1 MSGSLYSELGRRESQ
16 IMDIIYRLE
25 EADAETVRTELSDDV
40 SNSTV
45 RTMLRHLEEKEYL
58 KHRKEGRRYV
68 YHPARPKAE
77 VRRSM
82 LQHLTETFF
91 GGSVSE
97 AVATLLSAEES
108 TLTPD
113 KLDELERLIEEAQAG
128 APSPDDSPD
137 GDADKDD

>member
-16 IMDIIYRLE
+16 IMDIVYRLE
-25 EADAETVRTELSDDV
+25 EADAETVRVELSDDV

-45 RTMLRHLEEKEYL
+45 RTMLRHLEEKGYL

-68 YHPARPKAE
+68 YYPARPKAE
-77 VRRSM
+77 VRRKM

-97 AVATLLSAEES
+97 AVATLLSAEEGE
-108 TLTPD
+108 LTSD
-113 KLDELERLIEEAQAG
+113 TLDELERLIDQAQAD
-128 APSPDDSPD
+128 APSSGRGTDEAS
-137 GDADKDD
+137 

>member
-16 IMDIIYRLE
+16 IMDIVYRLE
-25 EADAETVRTELSDDV
+25 EADAETVRAELADDV

-45 RTMLRHLEEKEYL
+45 RTMLRHLEEKDYL

-91 GGSVSE
+91 CGSVSE
-97 AVATLLSAEES
+97 AVATLLSAEEGE
-108 TLTPD
+108 LTPD
-113 KLDELERLIEEAQAG
+113 TLDELERLINEAQAETPPPDEG
-128 APSPDDSPD
+128 ADEVS
-137 GDADKDD
+137 

>member
-16 IMDIIYRLE
+16 IMDIVYRLE
-25 EADAETVRTELSDDV
+25 EADAETVRAELADDV

-45 RTMLRHLEEKEYL
+45 RTMLRHLEEKDYL

-68 YHPARPKAE
+68 YYPARPKTE

-97 AVATLLSAEES
+97 AVATLLSAEEEE
-108 TLTPD
+108 LTPD
-113 KLDELERLIEEAQAG
+113 TLDELERLINEAQAA
-128 APSPDDSPD
+128 APPPDEGVDEVS
-137 GDADKDD
+137 

>member
-1 MSGSLYSELGRRESQ
+1 MSGSLYIELGRRESQ
-16 IMDIIYRLE
+16 IMDIVYRLE
-25 EADAETVRTELSDDV
+25 EADAETVRAELADDV

-45 RTMLRHLEEKEYL
+45 RTMLRHLEEKDYL

-97 AVATLLSAEES
+97 AVATLLSAEEGE
-108 TLTPD
+108 LTPAT
-113 KLDELERLIEEAQAG
+113 LDELERLINEAQAETPPPDEG
-128 APSPDDSPD
+128 ADEVS
-137 GDADKDD
+137 

>member
-16 IMDIIYRLE
+16 IMDIVYRLE
-25 EADAETVRTELSDDV
+25 EADAETVRVELSDDV

-45 RTMLRHLEEKEYL
+45 RTMLRHLEEKGYL

-68 YHPARPKAE
+68 YYPARPKAE
-77 VRRSM
+77 VRRTM

-97 AVATLLSAEES
+97 AVATLLSAEEGE
-108 TLTPD
+108 LTSD
-113 KLDELERLIEEAQAG
+113 TLDELERLIDQAQAD
-128 APSPDDSPD
+128 APSSGRGTDEAS
-137 GDADKDD
+137 